1 MLGLRPWGYLLVLLP
16 PALVMLGSGAARAQF
31 GPGGGL
37 RPQGGPGGGAGQGA
51 PPPEKPEGPAEE
63 APDKG
68 NTDVAT
74 EQLPAWPGQREKA
87 IPFFQLNG
95 YLRGRGYVW
104 NNFHLGTFND
114 PAVRANPFTPPYSEL
129 PIVVPPNNS
138 PAQQNAF
145 TCAVRTGDN
154 TCHTN
159 TIKTADMRFRL
170 DPTLNLSQQVRIHAQ
185 IDVFDNLV
193 LGSTPDGYSI
203 NGRDATSNAQI
214 FSRGQAPPTA
224 GINSLSSAIQAKRA
238 WGEINTPLFELD
250 FGRMPLMWGTGM
262 LFHDGNASYGRSAG
276 PASIS
281 RSSGAIFRGDCN
293 DCDYGTTVD
302 RLMVTGRLWD
312 HFVSLSWDWAAT
324 GPTSAIVYN
333 QQLLGY
339 NYNADNVADVNQW
352 TLSLGRKDDE
362 ADIQAKLSRG
372 ESSFN
377 YGLFLMLRTQGYG
390 LNYNPRAQATPLTQ
404 TQSTTSLVAV
414 TEVLKSLG
422 QRDAWTVTPDIW
434 ARLDVGK
441 LHLEAEGVGIFG
453 NIGELSLPT
462 ALSGVTTQTTMSVVQ
477 LGGLVRGHYTLLRE
491 SLKIAAEIGS
501 ASGPQN
507 GDPKGELNYQR
518 AQEAPVGTV
527 QSGLLQLRNTRFTF
541 DPDYQVDMILFRRI
555 LGTVYNATYIKPSA
569 TYWLIDN
576 FGGQVDVI
584 YSLANKPAT
593 MPGHSVNMGLE
604 INARLM
610 YRNDEEGFYA
620 GLEYGVLF
628 NLGALE
634 QQGSQATDPWYPQLP
649 GSATPTV
656 SGTTAQAFQA
666 KIMLK
671 F

>member
-1 MLGLRPWGYLLVLLP
+1 MPVLAALALP
-16 PALVMLGSGAARAQF
+16 SVARAQF
-31 GPGGGL
+31 GGGGGGGM
-37 RPQGGPGGGAGQGA
+37 RPMGGMGGPGQGQGA

-63 APDKG
+63 APDKSS
-68 NTDVAT
+68 TDVAT
-74 EQLPAWPGQREKA
+74 EQLPSWPGQKEKA

-114 PAVRANPFTPPYSEL
+114 PSVRANPFTPPYSEL
-129 PIVVPPNNS
+129 PIPVPPNTVGS
-138 PAQQNAF
+138 MAPNAF
-145 TCAVRTGDN
+145 TCVGRTGDA

-185 IDVFDNLV
+185 IDIFDNLV
-193 LGSTPDGYSI
+193 LGSTPDGYAI
-203 NGRDATSNAQI
+203 NGRDPTTTPQI
-214 FSRGQAPPTA
+214 LTHGQSPPTA
-224 GINSLSSAIQAKRA
+224 GINSLSSAVQAKRA
-238 WGEINTPLFELD
+238 WGEINTPLFEID

-262 LFHDGNASYGRSAG
+262 LFHDGNAGYNRSAG
-276 PASIS
+276 ASS
-281 RSSGAIFRGDCN
+281 LGRQSGQIFRGDCN

-302 RLMVTGRLWD
+302 RLMVTARLWD
-312 HFVSLSWDWAAT
+312 HFVQLSWDWAAT
-324 GPTSAIVYN
+324 GPTSAILYN

-362 ADIQAKLSRG
+362 ADIQAKLARG
-372 ESSFN
+372 ETSFN
-377 YGLFLMLRTQGYG
+377 YGLFAMLRTQGYG
-390 LNYNPRAQATPLTQ
+390 LNYNPGRPTTTTVAGSQGQAQAV
-404 TQSTTSLVAV
+404 TSVYDV
-414 TEVLKSLG
+414 TDLLKSLG
-422 QRDAWTVTPDIW
+422 QRSAWTVTPDVW
-434 ARLDVGK
+434 ARFDYGK
-441 LHLEAEGVGIFG
+441 LHLEAEGVGVFG
-453 NIGELSLPT
+453 SIGQFPVPT
-462 ALSGVTTQTTMSVVQ
+462 MTAGVSTLTTMSVVQ
-477 LGGLVRGHYTLLRE
+477 LGGLIRGHFTMLKD
-491 SLKIAAEIGS
+491 SLKIAAEVGS

-507 GDPKGELNYQR
+507 GDAKGELNYQR
-518 AQEAPVGTV
+518 AQEAAVGPV
-527 QSGLLQLRNTRFTF
+527 QNGLTQLSNTRFTF

-555 LGTVYNATYIKPSA
+555 LGTVYNATYIKPSV

-593 MPGHSVNMGLE
+593 MPGHAINMGME

-610 YRNDEEGFYA
+610 YRNEEEGFYA
-620 GLEYGVLF
+620 GVEYGVLF

-634 QQGSQATDPWYPQLP
+634 QQGAAPTDPWYPQLA
-649 GSATPTV
+649 GSQTPPV
-656 SGTTAQAFQA
+656 GGTTAQAFQA